1 MPATN
6 HLLSDPNR
14 AGSDSQE
21 FFGKFLERWLWNAQY
36 LADISSHYLTGEPLT
51 LAQAQAAWPTCARRS
66 WRSAPST

>member
-36 LADISSHYLTGEPLT
+36 
-51 LAQAQAAWPTCARRS
+51 RRTS
-66 WRSAPST
+66 PAIT